1 MFHCGISADEIL
13 HCIFSLYLVY
23 FFPPSLFHTL
33 CPRLSHW
40 FLPYFIIQILFSQG
54 HVGV

>member
-23 FFPPSLFHTL
+23 FFPPSLFRTL
-33 CPRLSHW
+33 LSPLSHW
-40 FLPYFIIQILFSQG
+40 FLLYSIIRILFSQG
-54 HVGV
+54 HMGV